1 MQNTI
6 EKSKKILDNNLAVFG
21 LLLLVG
27 VAIYANAWSA
37 PFIWD
42 DFPLIVENEQ
52 IKSFGYIKEWFTTSS
67 VSGSAVATPGDLY
80 RPLVKFIFAL
90 LYSVFGEAPF
100 AFRTLN
106 IILHIANSFLVFALF
121 KKFKLPQYGSLLAA
135 LIFLGHP
142 VQVEAVTY
150 ISGLP
155 DVLAP
160 FFILSGLLLFKS
172 GRNFAALTTC
182 ILALLSKEIAVTFFP
197 FALLIVMYDWKSYD
211 KKTKG
216 KKCVWASIFGAVILI
231 YIILKFTVLNFSGS
245 MHLTTLV
252 SEYTE
257 KISVRIITFV
267 SILWE
272 YAKLIIFPKDLFF
285 EKVYLPVAKLFQ
297 MRGIFG
303 ISLIVGGC
311 ALAYNS
317 FFKSK
322 KFFFAF
328 AWFFIP
334 LIPVSGIF
342 IIANNLY
349 TERWLYLPLIG
360 VAFGIAA
367 MWEALKTKQA
377 RAIYACVMIL
387 IAVALS
393 IRTVYRNSDWTDP
406 ERFYENEISYNPYS
420 PRLYSQLGTIHFAKG
435 NYNRAIQAFEKSVIT
450 DDIESSP
457 VFRFNL
463 GNTYYYV
470 GKYDEAEYWLKEA
483 LRMKPDYEKAKKM
496 LDKTIYD
503 HERFK

>member
-1 MQNTI
+1 MRNTI
-6 EKSKKILDNNLAVFG
+6 EKFKKILDNDLAVFG
-21 LLLLVG
+21 LLFLVG
-27 VAIYANAWSA
+27 TLIYMNALSA

-42 DFPLIVENEQ
+42 DFSLIINNEQ
-52 IKSFGYIKEWFTTSS
+52 IKSFGNVKEWFAT
-67 VSGSAVATPGDLY
+67 GSTNNEFIASPGDLY
-80 RPLVKFIFAL
+80 RPLVKLIFASI
-90 LYSVFGEAPF
+90 YSVFGETPF
-100 AFRTLN
+100 AFRVLN
-106 IILHIANSFLVFALF
+106 IILHIANSFLVFTLL
-121 KKFKLPQYGSLLAA
+121 KKFNLPRYGSLLAA
-135 LIFLGHP
+135 LIFLVHP

-172 GRNFAALTTC
+172 GKNFAALITC
-182 ILALLSKEIAVTFFP
+182 VLALLSKEIAITFFA
-197 FALLIVMYDWKSYD
+197 FAWLIVMYDWKSYD

-216 KKCVWASIFGAVILI
+216 EKCIWASTFTMIVLI

-272 YAKLIIFPKDLFF
+272 YAKLIAFPKDLFF
-285 EKVYLPVAKLFQ
+285 EKVYLPVAELFQ

-303 ISLIVGGC
+303 ASFIIGGC

-317 FFKSK
+317 FLKNK

-328 AWFFIP
+328 VWFFIP
-334 LIPVSGIF
+334 LIPVSGIL
-342 IIANNLY
+342 IIANTLY
-349 TERWLYLPLIG
+349 AERWLYLPLIAI
-360 VAFGIAA
+360 AFGIASF
-367 MWEALKTKQA
+367 WETLKTKQA
-377 RAIYACVMIL
+377 RAIYACIMVL
-387 IAVALS
+387 IAIVLS
-393 IRTVYRNSDWTDP
+393 VRTVYRNSDWTDP
-406 ERFYENEISYNPYS
+406 ERFYEKEISYNPYS

-450 DDIESSP
+450 DNIESSP